1 MKFILKTFSFL
12 LIIVVILAALWLVTD
27 DAEHQSIYDNTVTK
41 FTSKTYEETFGKNG
55 ASPNID
61 DVKDD
66 TVVEHSKRHSDPN
79 YVCPMH
85 PQIVKGEEGSC
96 PICGMDLVLN
106 EDESEEEQEQ
116 PEKSATIDDVKDDTV
131 VEHSKRHSDPN
142 YVCPMHPQIVKGEE
156 GSCPICGM
164 DLVLNEAEPE
174 EEPKKKKQSK
184 EKKIAYWVAPMDANF
199 RRDKPGKSLMGM
211 DLVPV
216 YEEGDDGENDKGGL
230 PKITIDATTAQNMGV
245 RSITASKQ
253 ELSRTIKTIGSV
265 TYNEDSL
272 HHVHVRAKG
281 WVEKVY
287 TKSLGDPVSKGRALL
302 DFYSPEIV
310 AAQKD
315 LILASKRSS
324 QISGGRG
331 TSLSASSKIR
341 LRDLN
346 VPANVITNIARKGK
360 SQNNIPIIAK
370 HDGVVVK
377 VGIRDG
383 MYITPQTELYTIA
396 NLSSV
401 WVIVDVFEHQLTWV
415 NVGDKAE
422 IQVQGVPGKTWQG
435 EVDYIYPELNPKT
448 RTLKVRLTI
457 ATPKQLLKPNMF
469 ADVSILSSSKQAIS
483 VPVEAIIYYENSPR
497 VVKVVS
503 DEGAKKLKYQ
513 PVEVKIGMKSN
524 GMVEIV
530 KGIVEGD
537 RIVASG
543 QFMIDSE
550 SNLKASFRRL
560 RGE

>member
-1 MKFILKTFSFL
+1 MKFILKTVSFFT
-12 LIIVVILAALWLVTD
+12 LIAILLAAVWFVTD
-27 DAEHQSIYDNTVTK
+27 EAEHKSLYDNTVAK
-41 FTSKTYEETFGKNG
+41 LTSKTYDETFT
-55 ASPNID
+55 ATTSID
-61 DVKDD
+61 
-66 TVVEHSKRHSDPN
+66 E
-79 YVCPMH
+79 
-85 PQIVKGEEGSC
+85 
-96 PICGMDLVLN
+96 
-106 EDESEEEQEQ
+106 
-116 PEKSATIDDVKDDTV
+116 VKDDTV

-174 EEPKKKKQSK
+174 EQKPAKKK

-199 RRDKPGKSLMGM
+199 RRDEPGKSLMGM

-216 YEEGDDGENDKGGL
+216 YEEDEDDSQDDGL
-230 PKITIDATTAQNMGV
+230 PKITINATTAQNMGV
-245 RSITASKQ
+245 RSVTVKKQ
-253 ELSRTIKTIGSV
+253 ELSRAIKTIGSV

-287 TKSLGDPVSKGRALL
+287 AKSLGDPIKQGRSLL

-315 LILASKRSS
+315 LILASRRTS
-324 QISGGRG
+324 QLSGGRG
-331 TSLSASSKIR
+331 SSLTESSKIR

-346 VPANVITNIARKGK
+346 VPNSVIEKVAKKGK
-360 SQNNIPIIAK
+360 SQNTIPIIAK

-377 VGIRDG
+377 VGIRNG
-383 MYITPQTELYTIA
+383 MYITPQNELYTIA
-396 NLSSV
+396 DLSSV

-415 NVGDKAE
+415 NVGDKAQV
-422 IQVQGVPGKTWQG
+422 QVQGVPGKVWQG
-435 EVDYIYPELNPKT
+435 QVDYIYPELNPKT
-448 RTLKVRLTI
+448 RTLKVRLQI

-469 ADVSILSSSKQAIS
+469 ADVSILSSSKQVLS
-483 VPVEAIIYYENSPR
+483 VPSEAVIYYENSPR
-497 VVKVVS
+497 IVKVIS
-503 DEGAKKLKYQ
+503 EEGAGSLKYQ
-513 PVEVKIGMKSN
+513 PLEIKTGMKSN

-530 KGIVEGD
+530 EGLVEGD

-560 RGE
+560 TEDK